1 MQWIHYI
8 GHNMEKMISIKNWL
22 SIVKQRG
29 YLELSEVKS
38 FSDEILKLILYIE
51 EIENRLHLLE
61 QQKSNNAMK
70 RSSINSEYIQ
80 SVISRIDILKN
91 LMKSSVEDE
100 NSTLF
105 SPQLV
110 LVESMEN
117 DIKESNTVSTRQLE
131 TLNEIYQNYRKMMS
145 KT

>member
-1 MQWIHYI
+1 
-8 GHNMEKMISIKNWL
+8 MEKMISIKNWL